1 MKNIKLNILVFNI
14 FLGICFSDIIPNIP
28 KHIPSTNSNREDLK
42 LVLAIMVEFQEEVND
57 EASTSGNGLFL
68 QSLEDNLNFINY
80 NDILRCNPEEHMVL
94 DPPPHNGEYFKSQ
107 LNELIVFKT

>member
-14 FLGICFSDIIPNIP
+14 FLGISFSEIIPNIP
-28 KHIPSTNSNREDLK
+28 KHIPNTNSNREDLK

-68 QSLEDNLNFINY
+68 QSLEDNLNFILY
-80 NDILRCNPEEHMVL
+80 KKGFIWKCRLSV
-94 DPPPHNGEYFKSQ
+94 YF
-107 LNELIVFKT
+107 